1 MEVDKS
7 FDNPRKDLNGID
19 IAKNKTSPADPKAKA
34 FRIEA
39 RDIILQPFISNES
52 ALISQESKE
61 RDFLNAHLSTPSFI
75 KTLTDLSD
83 DVMTYQTMQ
92 EKKIFLKQQLCRINR
107 RLPAQVYIPFVS
119 KSMRNYAIL
128 NIAVEEA
135 KIFQTKERAP
145 LLLCIEIY
153 RPIEMSIDTPT
164 ELEQRDDL

>member
-1 MEVDKS
+1 
-7 FDNPRKDLNGID
+7 L
-19 IAKNKTSPADPKAKA
+19 T
-34 FRIEA
+34 
-39 RDIILQPFISNES
+39 
-52 ALISQESKE
+52 SQESKE

-153 RPIEMSIDTPT
+153 RPIEMSIDKPT